1 LKRSSLLIF
10 ALLSGAAAAVL
21 HASMILFT
29 PLSALLFYLAP
40 LPLFIAGLSQ
50 GWSAAAAGGVI
61 GALTLGGLWGPKSGL
76 FFFLATAVGPIFLS
90 RLALVSRP
98 AQGPASEG
106 EAIGGGAQWYPE
118 GRLLLWAAAMA
129 GALLTLVIL
138 AFGPDAE
145 SFKST
150 LKQAAGHMT
159 RPLAANIP
167 AERQGEFQRFL
178 DLLVLLAPAAS
189 AAAWLIAMTINLRLA
204 SRITVASGMSLRP
217 WAPFSSLAFPRSS
230 GLALAAACGL
240 SLMPGTAG
248 LFGMVFAAPLLTA
261 FAILG
266 LAVIHHLLLG
276 HGARVPLL
284 AGLYGALILMSW
296 ILVVPLI
303 ALGLAELGL
312 NLRARFKPLPPV
324 KHRN

>member
-1 LKRSSLLIF
+1 ML
-10 ALLSGAAAAVL
+10 
-21 HASMILFT
+21 T
-29 PLSALLFYLAP
+29 PLSALLFHIAP

-50 GWSAAAAGGVI
+50 GWIAAAAGGII
-61 GALTLGGLWGPKSGL
+61 GALALGGLWGAKTGL
-76 FFFLATAVGPIFLS
+76 FFVLATAIGPVLLA
-90 RLALVSRP
+90 RLALKNRP

-106 EAIGGGAQWYPE
+106 EATGGGAQWYPE
-118 GRLLLWAAAMA
+118 GRLLLWAAGMA

-138 AFGPDAE
+138 ALGPDAE

-150 LKQAAGHMT
+150 LKQAAGQLT
-159 RPLAANIP
+159 QSLSANVP
-167 AERQGEFQRFL
+167 ADRQGEFQRFL
-178 DLLVLLAPAAS
+178 DVLVLLAPAAS
-189 AAAWLIAMTINLRLA
+189 ACAWLVAMMINLLLAARIVAA
-204 SRITVASGMSLRP
+204 SRVSLRP

-248 LFGMVFAAPLLTA
+248 LVGMVFAAPLLTA

-276 HGARVPLL
+276 HAARVPLL
-284 AGLYGALILMSW
+284 AGLYGVLILLSW
-296 ILVVPLI
+296 ILVLPLI

-312 NLRARFKPLPPV
+312 KLRARFKPLPPI